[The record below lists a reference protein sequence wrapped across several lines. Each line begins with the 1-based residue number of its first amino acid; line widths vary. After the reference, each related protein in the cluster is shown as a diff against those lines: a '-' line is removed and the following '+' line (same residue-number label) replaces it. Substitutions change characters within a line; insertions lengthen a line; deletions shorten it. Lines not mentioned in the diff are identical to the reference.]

1 MIAYEKIMKKY
12 LYSAKSFVS
21 KDLIEIF
28 VSVIISTLL
37 EIARRIIIYVNS
49 IEMEYIKEG
58 VETTNGIVDISNLSK
73 AFDLETCDSII
84 GIILLTLII
93 WGVAG
98 LAKIMEKENP
108 GKKKKIHTLIMLVVF
123 ILSVLWYVFKIKFV
137 INYNLIIF
145 STAVCVVLVVTL
157 ATYLANNEFNCNI
170 FRTDNRVA

>member
-84 GIILLTLII
+84 GIILLTL
-93 WGVAG
+93 
-98 LAKIMEKENP
+98 KI
-108 GKKKKIHTLIMLVVF
+108 GRAHV
-123 ILSVLWYVFKIKFV
+123 
-137 INYNLIIF
+137 
-145 STAVCVVLVVTL
+145 
-157 ATYLANNEFNCNI
+157 
-170 FRTDNRVA
+170 